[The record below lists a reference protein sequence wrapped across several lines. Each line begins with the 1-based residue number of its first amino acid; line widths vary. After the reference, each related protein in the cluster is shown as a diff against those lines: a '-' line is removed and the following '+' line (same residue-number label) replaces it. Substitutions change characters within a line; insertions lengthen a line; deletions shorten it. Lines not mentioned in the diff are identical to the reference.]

1 MDHILLLG
9 VLSIVMGLISCS
21 LIAKWYVIPYLFSIP
36 REKAFQPLL
45 LMHTFR
51 YVGLAFIVPGVVSPE
66 LSTTFANQ
74 AAFGDL
80 AAAFLAFL
88 ALAALRLRW
97 SSALMLVWIFNV
109 VGTLD
114 FLIANLQG
122 MRLIEP
128 GHLGASYYIPV
139 LAVPPLFVAH
149 YIIFKLL
156 LQKK

>member
-1 MDHILLLG
+1 MDHLLLLG
-9 VLSIVMGLISCS
+9 LLSIVMGLVSFS

-51 YVGLAFIVPGVVSPE
+51 YVGLAFIVPGVVSPD
-66 LSTTFANQ
+66 LSPMFAYP

-80 AAAFLAFL
+80 AAALLAFL

-97 SSALMLVWIFNV
+97 SSALMMVWIFNI

-114 FLIANLQG
+114 FLSANLQG
-122 MRLIEP
+122 IRLIEP
-128 GHLGASYYIPV
+128 GQLGASYYIPV

-156 LQKK
+156 LAKK